1 MFRPEQFAGYDRSTI
16 LFSPDGRIIQVEYAR
31 KAMQRGTISIG
42 IAAKNGIALLG
53 RRKMDVLILPNKK
66 VFQIDDHV
74 GAVFSGYSADGR
86 SLISFARERAQVY
99 RFVYGEAIDIEY
111 LGQELAELMHTYTQ
125 FGGARPFG
133 CGLVLGGVDLT
144 GPKIIYV
151 DPGGAMMRWIAGAIG
166 YNKERAEKYL
176 REFIKSNG
184 GSLNLELKEAITIGL
199 TALLIAS
206 PRDIK
211 DIEVEIGYVEEG
223 KTFTIKTGDS
233 PDIAP
238 LLNEARKKSLE
249 WLRKTGEETTEEETE
264 EEDMV

>member
-42 IAAKNGIALLG
+42 ITAKDGIVLLG
-53 RRKMDVLILPNKK
+53 RRKLDILILPNRKI
-66 VFQIDDHV
+66 FQIDDHI

-86 SLISFARERAQVY
+86 YLVSFARERAQIY
-99 RFVYGEAIDIEY
+99 RFIYGEPEDVEY
-111 LGQELAELMHTYTQ
+111 LGQEIASLMHTYTQ

-133 CGLVLGGVDLT
+133 CGLIIGGVDLM

-176 REFIKSNG
+176 REYVKSNG
-184 GSLNLELKEAITIGL
+184 EKGIDLNEAIIGGL
-199 TALLIAS
+199 TALLLAS
-206 PRDIK
+206 PPDTKPVEI
-211 DIEVEIGYVEEG
+211 EIGYVKSGE
-223 KTFTIKTGDS
+223 KFTIKTADDS
-233 PDIAP
+233 EIVP
-238 LLNEARKKSLE
+238 LLEEARKKANE
-249 WLRKTGEETTEEETE
+249 WAKKLGEEVAEEESE
-264 EEDMV
+264 EGMI